1 MSMSIASVAFFGDIT
16 ILSLLFDLLGL
27 AVAVVCGFYL
37 LAKRLLPPL
46 GFLDSIVIFLVVVV
60 STEDFLLEGSLEV
73 LR

>member
-27 AVAVVCGFYL
+27 EVAVVCCFYL

-60 STEDFLLEGSLEV
+60 STEDFLLEASLEV